1 MFHFV
6 VIHLV
11 FCFRGPRL
19 PACGPH
25 ADTNTQLLTQEEMN
39 HPDHR
44 GLQAAHSRLLQTNK
58 EKGNAGW
65 LWAWLSTLITCECP
79 LLGFLNSEPANDHC
93 KLALSQEFTQ
103 AAWSQPCLWA
113 RGWKWEMGAV
123 MLASWGHRRKKR
135 DFGGK
140 ESHGK
145 WVKFRP
151 GASGTEAE
159 QSKTHENIHMK
170 APPRDHC
177 V

>member
-1 MFHFV
+1 
-6 VIHLV
+6 
-11 FCFRGPRL
+11 
-19 PACGPH
+19 
-25 ADTNTQLLTQEEMN
+25 
-39 HPDHR
+39 
-44 GLQAAHSRLLQTNK
+44 
-58 EKGNAGW
+58 
-65 LWAWLSTLITCECP
+65 
-79 LLGFLNSEPANDHC
+79 
-93 KLALSQEFTQ
+93 
-103 AAWSQPCLWA
+103 
-113 RGWKWEMGAV
+113 

-159 QSKTHENIHMK
+159 QSKTPENIHMK